1 MKTVLIE
8 EPFKIGLTDTEKPI
22 PKEGEALL
30 KVLYCGIC
38 GADVASYTGN
48 QPFTTYPR
56 IPGHEFSAQI
66 VSLQILI
73 LTAGNATPAREDML
87 TAVPTTR
94 PWVFSVTVPSG
105 NI

>member
-1 MKTVLIE
+1 MKAIQITKPGEIKIIE
-8 EPFKIGLTDTEKPI
+8 KEMPKAEK
-22 PKEGEALL
+22 GEALL

-66 VSLQILI
+66 VEIPENDRGLKAGDIITCNPVSYTH
-73 LTAGNATPAREDML
+73 LTL
-87 TAVPTTR
+87 PTKA
-94 PWVFSVTVPSG
+94 
-105 NI
+105 